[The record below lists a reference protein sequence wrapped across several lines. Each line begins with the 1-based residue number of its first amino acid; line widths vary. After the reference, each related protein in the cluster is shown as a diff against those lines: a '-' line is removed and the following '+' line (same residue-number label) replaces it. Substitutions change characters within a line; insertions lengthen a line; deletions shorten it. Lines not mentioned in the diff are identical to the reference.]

1 MIELTVSGATCKGCV
16 KSIEKAV
23 SLVDGV
29 TSVHFDLDSGIAQID
44 GNDNIEQLDSLSVPM
59 IAQSIAMY

>member
-1 MIELTVSGATCKGCV
+1 MIELTVSGATCQGCV

-44 GNDNIEQLDSLSVPM
+44 GNDNIEQLTDAIEAAGFEVP
-59 IAQSIAMY
+59 